1 MPVYVDNY
9 RAPFDRMMMCHMV
22 ADSTEELLSMA
33 DTIGVQRKWIQC
45 AGTHRE
51 HFDICLSKRAKA
63 MAAGACRRSGWSARK
78 TTKNSRMY
86 G

>member
-1 MPVYVDNY
+1 
-9 RAPFDRMMMCHMV
+9 MV

-63 MAAGACRRSGWSARK
+63 MAAGAIEASVKDVVRLGLAKRK
-78 TTKNSRMY
+78 P
-86 G
+86 